1 MLSCRGDNTIG
12 AIVLAVCLS
21 LLFYGSLGW
30 AVEEETS
37 SRQHMQQKNGKQLYK
52 EACAA
57 CHGSDGVG
65 LGVST
70 VGFAVPL
77 PDFSDCNFAPREPN
91 GDWYFVAAEGGPAR
105 GFDKKMPAFGD
116 ALSKDQIMRI
126 MDYIRTFCHDK
137 NWPRGELNLPRAL
150 VTTKAY
156 PEDEIVWAA
165 SVNLDNEDV
174 IANELIYEQRFGA
187 RNQFELI
194 VPFGWSE
201 QVSSDGDTEWTSSVG
216 DIGLAL
222 KRVMYHSL
230 ETGAIVSLGS
240 ELFLPTGDEDEGFG
254 KDTAVFEPYIS
265 YGQLLPADFSFQFQA
280 GAALP
285 FDTDRANEEI
295 FWRGVLGKTFVLGR
309 YGHAITPMVEILGS
323 RELVSEADTNWDAVP
338 QIQIPLNRRQHV
350 RLGIGAQLPLNNTDQ
365 REETYQVYILW
376 DWFDGGLFEGW

>member
-1 MLSCRGDNTIG
+1 MLLCRTGKALG
-12 AIVLAVCLS
+12 AFALAAVS
-21 LLFYGSLGW
+21 LLLLFVSQGAAAEKGSQ
-30 AVEEETS
+30 ENMPMKS
-37 SRQHMQQKNGKQLYK
+37 GKQLYK

-57 CHGSDGVG
+57 CHGSAGVG

-105 GFDKKMPAFGD
+105 GFDKKMPAYGD
-116 ALSKDQIMRI
+116 ALSREQIMRI

-137 NWPRGELNLPRAL
+137 DWPRGELNLPRPL

-165 SVNLDNEDV
+165 SVNLENEDV
-174 IANELIYEQRFGA
+174 IANELIYEQRFGS

-201 QVSSDGDTEWTSSVG
+201 QVRDSNGDTEWTSSVG

-254 KDTAVFEPYIS
+254 KDTAVFEPYVS
-265 YGQLLPADFSFQFQA
+265 YGQLLPANFSFQFQA

-295 FWRGVLGKTFVLGR
+295 FWRGVLGKTFVMGR

-323 RELVSEADTNWDAVP
+323 KELVSGADTNWDAVP

>member
-1 MLSCRGDNTIG
+1 MLLCRTRRAFG
-12 AIVLAVCLS
+12 AVATVAVIL
-21 LLFYGSLGW
+21 LLFFVSLSW
-30 AVEEETS
+30 ANERSIQGEKQEKS
-37 SRQHMQQKNGKQLYK
+37 GKQLYK

-57 CHGSDGVG
+57 CHGADGVG
-65 LGVST
+65 LGVNT

-105 GFDKKMPAFGD
+105 GFDKKMPAYGD
-116 ALSKDQIMRI
+116 ALSKEQILRI
-126 MDYIRTFCHDK
+126 LDYVRVFCKNK
-137 NWPRGELNLPRAL
+137 NWARGELNMPRAL

-187 RNQFELI
+187 RNQFEFI
-194 VPFGWSE
+194 IPFGWSE
-201 QVSSDGDTEWTSSVG
+201 QVSSNDGDTEWTSSVG

-222 KRVMYHSL
+222 KRVMFHSL
-230 ETGAIVSLGS
+230 EYGSIVSLGS

-254 KDTAVFEPYIS
+254 NDTTVFEPYVS
-265 YGQLLPADFSFQFQA
+265 YGQLLPANFSFQFQA

-309 YGHAITPMVEILGS
+309 YGHRVTPMVEVLGS
-323 RELVSEADTNWDAVP
+323 KELVSSADTNWDAVP

-365 REETYQVYILW
+365 REETYQIYVLW